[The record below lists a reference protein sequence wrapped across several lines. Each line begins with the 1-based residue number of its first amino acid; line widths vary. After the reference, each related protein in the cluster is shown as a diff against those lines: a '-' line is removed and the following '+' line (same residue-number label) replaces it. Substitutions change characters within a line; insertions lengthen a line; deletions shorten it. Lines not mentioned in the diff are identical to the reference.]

1 MPTFFTSPRI
11 SFPLALLALLT
22 TPSGGQAQS
31 ASAFHWSRMGN
42 SQILEASAAS
52 IHPKHKA
59 SRSKSIT
66 GNLEAEITPVEQAE
80 EQSPNPVRANLNA
93 LNALKAGQ
101 PNHSLLALSL
111 AQQVL
116 FQDDFSHPDSMAQ
129 RWSWSTNDGA
139 LIYQNHCLEL
149 SAKGYRFP
157 VIQTVND
164 PFPATGDWTVSIGYK
179 YTGETVCGTD
189 LKIARLDGSNLP
201 DLAFVHEDNN
211 GQFLSIDGAGQVW
224 RQSPNQNWH
233 VLTLCKQGSR
243 IKTIMDGSVVAQS
256 DAGVAPVGLRFGNS
270 GSVTWDATWTSQQIG
285 FVQVAAPRE
294 AVAAIPRQAKPN
306 KAPMLTKLAAQHLSS
321 PAAWTTQDGSQFLEA
336 SDTAAHL
343 KPRVD
348 GKGPRT
354 VTATCKL
361 TASDTKVWQV
371 AAEIRFGN
379 LQDQASSFHLTRE
392 GQDIGW
398 IGADGFNKGIGVFT
412 GKDNN
417 VLGLT
422 ADAVWHRLSYK
433 SDGNSLIVTLDG
445 KQARTATA
453 QASPDALSLSNSQD
467 MSLPCHQE
475 GVWVRNI
482 SFQSGASPSLPEHP
496 SVLAAAQPAAVAPV
510 SLPPPPRPATTIDL
524 AQGDDNICCV
534 LGDTLHLFGQSSGK
548 HRQARHAF
556 EVNGQPYTD
565 LPVGPDENGYSFT
578 WKPNAP
584 GTYHLAVKYTLEQ
597 PYDVVKV
604 KEATLIISPK
614 IPAALNQLDQ
624 SVPTDVPANVQ
635 PLDTSVFRPARV
647 EFSLDGQPAGAAAQ
661 APFQAMLPVSKLAP
675 GQHSLTYRAYDAQGL
690 RYQGETQ
697 TITVPERIILALP
710 SSLTI
715 TAEKETTPLSVQLTP
730 GLKVVQ
736 VNYFVGDQQVA
747 SSAQAPYNASADL
760 APFRSGAYDL
770 KAQAVTSDF
779 GVFSSLTLHLNLTNH
794 PDDDRLTRLAKEEAD
809 QQAIL
814 LKAEEKKQAKLAKQ
828 VEDAAAAKAEQERVI
843 KEIEANKAYFWPRPG
858 FDEKIFRKQAAELAY
873 YAPEKR
879 YGEVG
884 KVHGLCVLVETM
896 DGEKVSEIGKPLTI
910 SASVRSGTGQTNFLA
925 FSKDDARIT
934 AQQAAE
940 YCKTK
945 TAYYHWDW
953 SKYDL
958 TVGYLENDVISSGP
972 SAGAADAL
980 AMMSAI
986 LNIRVDSSVALTG
999 AITLQGQVEPVGG
1012 VGLKAKSAFGNTD
1025 AHTLVFPPDI
1035 DSLIDLF
1042 YLYKTNPK
1050 LCFPRRVVM
1059 ARTMDDVIG
1068 QALIGWDSD
1077 SEIREEKLVQ
1087 GGLRHFAR
1095 GEDKQALAAFAA
1107 AKGITP
1113 GNWTINFWTSMIYAV
1128 EKQSREDAADGLK

>member
-1 MPTFFTSPRI
+1 MPTSDRI
-11 SFPLALLALLT
+11 VFPLVLLT
-22 TPSGGQAQS
+22 LLTIPLTGQAQS
-31 ASAFHWSRMGN
+31 AYPVHKSR
-42 SQILEASAAS
+42 
-52 IHPKHKA
+52 P
-59 SRSKSIT
+59 SKSET
-66 GNLEAEITPVEQAE
+66 GKMAAKPAPTKQDEG
-80 EQSPNPVRANLNA
+80 QSSDPVRANLDA

-101 PNHSLLALSL
+101 PSRSLFALSST
-111 AQQVL
+111 QQVL
-116 FQDDFSHPDSMAQ
+116 FQEDFSHPDSMAQ
-129 RWSWSTNDGA
+129 RWSWSMNDGT

-149 SAKGYRFP
+149 SAKGYHFP
-157 VIQTVND
+157 VIQTLND
-164 PFPATGDWTVSIGYK
+164 PFPVTGDWTVSIGYK

-294 AVAAIPRQAKPN
+294 AVAAIPSQAKPN
-306 KAPMLTKLAAQHLSS
+306 KAPILTKLAAQHLSS
-321 PAAWTTQDGSQFLEA
+321 PAAWTTQDGGQFLEA
-336 SDTAAHL
+336 NDTAVHL
-343 KPRVD
+343 KPRMD

-422 ADAVWHRLSYK
+422 ADAVWHRLSYE

-445 KQARTATA
+445 KQVRTATA

-482 SFQSGASPSLPEHP
+482 SVQSGAPPSLPEHP

-534 LGDTLHLFGQSSGK
+534 LGDTLHFFGQSSGK
-548 HRQARHAF
+548 HRQSRHAF

-635 PLDTSVFRPARV
+635 PLDISVFRPARI

-730 GLKVVQ
+730 GLKVTQ

-747 SSAQAPYNASADL
+747 SSVQAPYNVSADL
-760 APFRSGAYDL
+760 TPFRSGAYDL
-770 KAQAVTSDF
+770 KAQVMTSDF
-779 GVFSSLTLHLNLTNH
+779 GVFSSLILHLNLTNH

-814 LKAEEKKQAKLAKQ
+814 LKAEEKKQATLAKQ
-828 VEDAAAAKAEQERVI
+828 VADAAAAKAEQEHVI
-843 KEIEANKAYFWPRPG
+843 KEIDANLTCFWPRPG
-858 FDEKIFRKQAAELAY
+858 FDEKVFRKQAAELAY
-873 YAPEKR
+873 CVPEKR
-879 YGEVG
+879 YGEIG
-884 KVHGLCVLVETM
+884 KVHGLAIYQVNNVPRFGT
-896 DGEKVSEIGKPLTI
+896 PLTI
-910 SASVRSGTGQTNFLA
+910 SASVRPGTGQTNFLA
-925 FSKDDARIT
+925 FSEEDAKVT

-945 TAYYHWDW
+945 TSSFHWDW

-958 TVGYLENDVISSGP
+958 TVGYLENAVKNGGG

-986 LNIRVDSSVALTG
+986 LATPVDTSVALTG
-999 AITLQGQVEPVGG
+999 ALTLQGQVEPVGG
-1012 VGLKAKSAFGNTD
+1012 VGLKVESAFADTNVHTVIVPVD
-1025 AHTLVFPPDI
+1025 AVSVADL
-1035 DSLIDLF
+1035 SL
-1042 YLYKTNPK
+1042 LYMTEPV
-1050 LCFPRRVVM
+1050 LCFHRRVVM
-1059 ARTMDDVIG
+1059 ARTMDNVME
-1068 QALIGWDSD
+1068 QALIGWNTD
-1077 SEIREEKLVQ
+1077 SEVREEKLVQ

>member
-1 MPTFFTSPRI
+1 MPTSDRI
-11 SFPLALLALLT
+11 VFPLVLLTLLAMPL
-22 TPSGGQAQS
+22 GGQAQS
-31 ASAFHWSRMGN
+31 AYLVHRSS
-42 SQILEASAAS
+42 
-52 IHPKHKA
+52 P
-59 SRSKSIT
+59 SKSET
-66 GNLEAEITPVEQAE
+66 GKMAAKPAKQDEG
-80 EQSPNPVRANLNA
+80 QSSDPVRANLDA

-101 PNHSLLALSL
+101 PSRSLLALSS

-116 FQDDFSHPDSMAQ
+116 FQEDFSHQDSMAQ
-129 RWSWSTNDGA
+129 RWSWSINNGTLN
-139 LIYQNHCLEL
+139 YQNHCLEL

-422 ADAVWHRLSYK
+422 ADAVWHRLTYK

-604 KEATLIISPK
+604 KEATLTILPK
-614 IPAALNQLDQ
+614 IPAALNQFAQAL
-624 SVPTDVPANVQ
+624 PTDVLASVQ
-635 PLDTSVFRPARV
+635 PLDTSVFHLARV
-647 EFSLDGQPAGAAAQ
+647 EYSLDGHSAGVAER
-661 APFQAMLPVSKLAP
+661 APFQATLPISKLPP
-675 GQHSLTYRAYDAQGL
+675 GQHNVTYQAYDAQGL
-690 RYQGETQ
+690 HYQGETQ
-697 TITVPERIILALP
+697 TITVPDRIILALP

-715 TAEKETTPLSVQLTP
+715 TAEKEKTPLSVQLTP
-730 GLKVVQ
+730 GLKVTQ

-779 GVFSSLTLHLNLTNH
+779 GAFSSSSLHIALTNR
-794 PDDDRLTRLAKEEAD
+794 PDDDRLTRLAKEDAD
-809 QQAIL
+809 RQKL
-814 LKAEEKKQAKLAKQ
+814 EDVRLAKQ
-828 VEDAAAAKAEQERVI
+828 ASDAAAAKMEQDRLYAVAHPSVEVLNSNTESAYKNGQIKITLAGDPARFEHDYLVDLKISNLSSKPIHISAPRLVFDDFSDEYLFPDEEYKSDRIYVNVDASSSRV
-843 KEIEANKAYFWPRPG
+843 ASFTASCTFVPADTTR
-858 FDEKIFRKQAAELAY
+858 
-873 YAPEKR
+873 
-879 YGEVG
+879 
-884 KVHGLCVLVETM
+884 
-896 DGEKVSEIGKPLTI
+896 KPL
-910 SASVRSGTGQTNFLA
+910 
-925 FSKDDARIT
+925 K
-934 AQQAAE
+934 
-940 YCKTK
+940 
-945 TAYYHWDW
+945 
-953 SKYDL
+953 
-958 TVGYLENDVISSGP
+958 
-972 SAGAADAL
+972 
-980 AMMSAI
+980 
-986 LNIRVDSSVALTG
+986 IRVFGS
-999 AITLQGQVEPVGG
+999 GG
-1012 VGLKAKSAFGNTD
+1012 TIINIPLK
-1025 AHTLVFPPDI
+1025 
-1035 DSLIDLF
+1035 
-1042 YLYKTNPK
+1042 
-1050 LCFPRRVVM
+1050 
-1059 ARTMDDVIG
+1059 
-1068 QALIGWDSD
+1068 
-1077 SEIREEKLVQ
+1077 
-1087 GGLRHFAR
+1087 
-1095 GEDKQALAAFAA
+1095 
-1107 AKGITP
+1107 
-1113 GNWTINFWTSMIYAV
+1113 
-1128 EKQSREDAADGLK
+1128 